1 MRFASASAA
10 SRALRSESDSWG
22 GGAIARV
29 RGSSELTMRSRS
41 SYTTAGAGV
50 RLEGLPG
57 MVGGGGG
64 VEGWV
69 GGRQDARGEK
79 GWRGQLVVARTES
92 RDGSEEFEKWRE
104 EGRDGKRSG
113 QCSLKP
119 HRKWK

>member
-64 VEGWV
+64 VEGWAGEETGRARREGTERAA
-69 GGRQDARGEK
+69 GGCKDGEQGRERG
-79 GWRGQLVVARTES
+79 V
-92 RDGSEEFEKWRE
+92 
-104 EGRDGKRSG
+104 
-113 QCSLKP
+113 
-119 HRKWK
+119 